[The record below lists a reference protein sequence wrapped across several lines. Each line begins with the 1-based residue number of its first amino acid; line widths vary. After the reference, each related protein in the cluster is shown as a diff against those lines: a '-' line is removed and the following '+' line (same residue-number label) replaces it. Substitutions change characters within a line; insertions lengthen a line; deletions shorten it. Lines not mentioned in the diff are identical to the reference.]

1 MRAISATLLMH
12 TYTTPAMA
20 PMQMAAQGSTYAH
33 PAQMATIPVIDPAS
47 INQSINQ
54 SVSQSIGQSVA
65 MIQDRERGKP
75 HRIASHRI
83 ASPSRIESRYRCTA
97 RASSS
102 VLRTDARC

>member
-47 INQSINQ
+47 INQPTNQSINQ
-54 SVSQSIGQSVA
+54 SVS
-65 MIQDRERGKP
+65 R
-75 HRIASHRI
+75 
-83 ASPSRIESRYRCTA
+83 SP
-97 RASSS
+97 
-102 VLRTDARC
+102 